1 MDRMDFEE
9 LALKSIDLSMS
20 PSIAHFKSSP
30 LPENVK
36 APLSVRAIPFRL
48 TFCSCPLTRKKKRK
62 NKNN

>member
-20 PSIAHFKSSP
+20 PSIANFKSSP

-36 APLSVRAIPFRL
+36 APLSVRAIPFA
-48 TFCSCPLTRKKKRK
+48 
-62 NKNN
+62 